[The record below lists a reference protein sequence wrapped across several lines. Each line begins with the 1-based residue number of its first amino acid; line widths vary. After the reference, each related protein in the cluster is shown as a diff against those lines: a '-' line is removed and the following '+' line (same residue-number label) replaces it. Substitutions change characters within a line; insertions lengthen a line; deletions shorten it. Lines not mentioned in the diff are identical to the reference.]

1 MINRTNPVELFFNKT
16 IEEMENDEYSRQYF
30 ERLNQSIGTQYFERL
45 NQSIGTIFGVIDSEA
60 KKHNNDRMRVSF
72 MKSILHNMFLR
83 GRLYELPEE
92 RFIQIMRGIYNTG
105 HKSKDRVVDPQE

>member
-30 ERLNQSIGTQYFERL
+30 ERLNQSIGT
-45 NQSIGTIFGVIDSEA
+45 IFGVIDSEA
-60 KKHNNDRMRVSF
+60 KKHNDDRMRVSF

-105 HKSKDRVVDPQE
+105 HKSKDRIVDPQE